1 MPAGSGS
8 VTYNYTVWNLGGE
21 RALTNITLVDDK
33 CSPMILISG
42 DINNNN
48 KLDIGENW
56 KYTCRTNLSETTTNT
71 AVVTGNSDDA
81 YHQNAIATAIATV
94 VVGSSL
100 TPPLIN
106 IVKVPSQLTPLP
118 FGGGNV
124 KYTYT
129 VTNPGVVTLHNVTV
143 SDDKCTAV
151 SRVFG
156 DINKNNLL
164 ETNETWIYMCQQNIS
179 VSTRNIATA
188 EGKANGFTARSY
200 AIANII
206 VAARSAFV
214 PKLPNTGISPEE
226 NNTSGNMIALATILV
241 LISAS
246 VIVILKKRTL

>member
-1 MPAGSGS
+1 M
-8 VTYNYTVWNLGGE
+8 
-21 RALTNITLVDDK
+21 
-33 CSPMILISG
+33 
-42 DINNNN
+42 
-48 KLDIGENW
+48 
-56 KYTCRTNLSETTTNT
+56 TTTT
-71 AVVTGNSDDA
+71 TVAPVT
-81 YHQNAIATAIATV
+81 TTT
-94 VVGSSL
+94 L
-100 TPPLIN
+100 PPPLIK
-106 IVKVPSQLTPLP
+106 IIKVASQSTSLP
-118 FGGGNV
+118 FGGGDV

-179 VSTRNIATA
+179 VSTKNIATA
-188 EGKANGFTARSY
+188 EGKANGLIARSY
-200 AIANII
+200 ADSTVI

-226 NNTSGNMIALATILV
+226 NNTSRSIIVLATLLI

-246 VIVILKKRTL
+246 VMVILKKRTI